1 MDEYKPD
8 TESAKDKETND
19 EMIQQSEEGQKSLGG
34 ARMMPVIPL
43 KNTCILPDSI
53 AHFDLNRAKS
63 IASVEK
69 AMMMEQELF
78 LTAQKSAEN
87 SKPTYNDL
95 YEIGT
100 YARIKQII
108 KMPNKVIR
116 VLAEGICRCRLLSLE
131 DNGCYIGEVEMLEDA
146 AGESISENEGE
157 AMRRQLLDIHAQY
170 SALIRKNDQGLL
182 KHLSEVDGLSKL
194 MDQIAVNLP
203 VPFEKKQGVLERVN
217 LRLRYDYLMELFQK
231 EIEVTSIRNDLA
243 KKVRD
248 RVEKNQREYVLR
260 EQLHYIREE
269 LGDDDSISDVDS
281 FKKKLDKI
289 KAGKEVKSRIKKEIS
304 RFERMG
310 QSSSE
315 AAVERSYIETLLDM
329 PWEKKSKDNRDLQ
342 KAEKILR
349 EDHYGLEKV
358 KERIVEYLAVKQ
370 LKDKGGSPAIIC
382 LAGPP
387 GTGKTSIAK
396 SMARAM
402 GKKYVR
408 ISLGGVKDEA
418 EIRGHRRTYV
428 GALPGRLVT
437 AIRQAGVK
445 NPLILLD
452 EIDKMG
458 RDYRGDTSSAMLE
471 VLDSEQN
478 VHFQDH
484 YLELPLDL
492 SEVTFVATANDLSQ
506 IDQPLLD
513 RMEVIEI
520 SGYTSGE
527 KLHIARE
534 HLVKKQL
541 KANGI
546 PKRALTF
553 TDKGLEKIIL
563 SYTREAG
570 VRELE
575 RMIGKVC
582 RKTARKL
589 VEKENTVIHVT
600 GRNVSEFLGK
610 EKYRR
615 ESANK
620 KADVGIVRGLAW
632 TSVGGVTLEIE
643 VNHMPGKGELR
654 LTGQMGDV
662 MKESAMTAL
671 SYVRSISGSYNIPE
685 DFFEKHDIHIHIPEG
700 AVPKDGP
707 SAGVTMSTA
716 ILSCVSGIPVRAD
729 VAMTGEVTLR
739 GRVLPIGGLKEKMLA
754 AKLAG
759 ITTVLVPKDN
769 KSDLF
774 EIDEE
779 IKSGLNIICV
789 SHMEQVLDN
798 ALTKEDKKK

>member
-1 MDEYKPD
+1 MDDFEYEEQTMKP
-8 TESAKDKETND
+8 
-19 EMIQQSEEGQKSLGG
+19 EEKRPKL
-34 ARMMPVIPL
+34 MPVIPL

-53 AHFDLNRAKS
+53 AHFDLNRPKS
-63 IASVEK
+63 IASVER
-69 AMMMEQELF
+69 AMEMDQELF
-78 LTAQKSAEN
+78 LTAQKAAES
-87 SKPTYNDL
+87 SKPGFNDL

-108 KMPNKVIR
+108 KMPNKIIR

-131 DNGCYIGEVEMLEDA
+131 DNECYMGEVEILEDSLA
-146 AGESISENEGE
+146 EAIGEAKSE
-157 AMRRQLLDIHAQY
+157 AMRRQLLEVHAQY
-170 SALIRKNDQGLL
+170 SGLIRKNDQGLL
-182 KHLSEVDGLSKL
+182 KHLSEVDNLSKL
-194 MDQIAVNLP
+194 MDQITVNLP
-203 VPFEKKQGVLERVN
+203 VPFDKKQGVLERVS
-217 LRLRYDYLMELFQK
+217 LRLRYDYLMDLFQR
-231 EIEVTSIRNDLA
+231 EIEVTSIRKDLA
-243 KKVRD
+243 AKVKD

-269 LGDDDSISDVDS
+269 LGDDSSKSDIDT
-281 FKKKLDKI
+281 FKEKLDKI
-289 KAGKEVKSRIKKEIS
+289 KASKEVKSRVKKEIG
-304 RFERMG
+304 RLERMG

-315 AAVERSYIETLLDM
+315 AAVQRSYIETLLEM
-329 PWEKKSKDNRDLQ
+329 PWDKKSKDNKDLQ

-358 KERIVEYLAVKQ
+358 KERIVEYLAVRQ
-370 LKDKGGSPAIIC
+370 LKEKGGSPAIIC

-408 ISLGGVKDEA
+408 ISLGGVRDEA

-478 VHFQDH
+478 MHFQDH

-492 SEVTFVATANDLSQ
+492 SEVTFIATANDLSE

-520 SGYTSGE
+520 SGYTAGE

-546 PKRALTF
+546 PKKALTF

-563 SYTREAG
+563 SYTKEAG

-589 VEKENTVIHVT
+589 VENENTTVRISA
-600 GRNVSEFLGK
+600 RNVPEFLGK
-610 EKYRR
+610 EKYRK
-615 ESANK
+615 EEANK

-632 TSVGGVTLEIE
+632 TSVGGVTLEVE

-654 LTGQMGDV
+654 LTGQLGDV

-671 SYVRSISGSYNIPE
+671 SYVRSIGSRYQIPE

-707 SAGVTMSTA
+707 SAGVTMATA
-716 ILSCVSGIPVRAD
+716 LLSCVSGIPVRAD

-769 KSDLF
+769 KADVS
-774 EIDEE
+774 EIDDE

-789 SHMEQVLDN
+789 GHMDKVLEN
-798 ALTKEDKKK
+798 ALAKEEK

>member
-1 MDEYKPD
+1 
-8 TESAKDKETND
+8 
-19 EMIQQSEEGQKSLGG
+19 
-34 ARMMPVIPL
+34 MPVIPL

-53 AHFDLNRAKS
+53 VHFDLNRPKS
-63 IASVEK
+63 IASVER
-69 AMMMEQELF
+69 AMTMDQVLF
-78 LTAQKSAEN
+78 LTAQKSADN
-87 SKPTYNDL
+87 SKPEFNDL

-100 YARIKQII
+100 FARIKQII
-108 KMPNKVIR
+108 KMPNKIIR
-116 VLAEGICRCRLLSLE
+116 VLTEGICRCRLLSFESQDCFMGRVQLLE
-131 DNGCYIGEVEMLEDA
+131 EDP
-146 AGESISENEGE
+146 GTDPVSEAEAE
-157 AMRRQLLDIHAQY
+157 AMRRQLLEICGQY
-170 SALIRKNDQGLL
+170 SGLIGKNDQGLQ
-182 KHLSEVDGLSKL
+182 KHLAEVDNLSKL
-194 MDQIAVNLP
+194 MDQITANMP
-203 VPFEKKQGVLERVN
+203 VGFDKKQGVLERVN
-217 LRLRYDYLMELFQK
+217 LRLRYEYLVSLFQR
-231 EIEVTSIRNDLA
+231 EIEVASIRNDLA
-243 KKVRD
+243 RKVKE

-260 EQLHYIREE
+260 EQLHYIRDE
-269 LGDDDSISDVDS
+269 LGDESSESDVEI
-281 FKKKLDKI
+281 FKEKLGKI
-289 KAGKEVKSRIKKEIS
+289 KASKEVKTRIKKEIS

-315 AAVERSYIETLLDM
+315 ATVERSYIETLLEM
-329 PWEKKSKDNRDLQ
+329 PWDKKSKDNKDLL

-358 KERIVEYLAVKQ
+358 KERIVEYLAVRQ
-370 LKDKGGSPAIIC
+370 LREKGGAPTIIC
-382 LAGPP
+382 LEGPP

-408 ISLGGVKDEA
+408 ISLGGVRDEA
-418 EIRGHRRTYV
+418 EIRGHRRTYI
-428 GALPGRLVT
+428 GALPGRLAV
-437 AIRQAGVK
+437 ALKQAGVK

-484 YLELPLDL
+484 YIELPLDL
-492 SEVTFVATANDLSQ
+492 SEVTFVATANDLSE

-520 SGYTSGE
+520 SGYTATE
-527 KLHIARE
+527 KLHIAKE

-546 PKRALTF
+546 PKKALTF

-563 SYTREAG
+563 SYTKEAG

-575 RMIGKVC
+575 RMIGKIC
-582 RKTARKL
+582 RKTARMI
-589 VEKENTVIHVT
+589 VEDKNKSVRIT
-600 GRNVSEFLGK
+600 GRNVSDFLGK

-643 VNHMPGKGELR
+643 VNHMPGKGELK
-654 LTGQMGDV
+654 LTGQLGDV
-662 MKESAMTAL
+662 MKESAMAAL
-671 SYVRSISGSYNIPE
+671 SYVRSIAPAYGVSD

-707 SAGVTMSTA
+707 SAGVTLSTA
-716 ILSCVSGIPVRAD
+716 LLSGVSGIPVRAD

-754 AKLAG
+754 AKQAG

-769 KSDLF
+769 KADVA
-774 EIDEE
+774 EIDDE
-779 IKSGLNIICV
+779 IKSGLEIICV
-789 SHMEQVLDN
+789 SDMKGVLGV
-798 ALTKEDKKK
+798 ALEEKK